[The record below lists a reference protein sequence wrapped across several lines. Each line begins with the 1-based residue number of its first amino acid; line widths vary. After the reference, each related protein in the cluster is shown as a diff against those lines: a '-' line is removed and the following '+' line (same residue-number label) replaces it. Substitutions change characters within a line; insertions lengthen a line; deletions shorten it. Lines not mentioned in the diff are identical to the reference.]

1 MKPRTEL
8 HGTCSGKSAGFQI
21 LANLMHK
28 KPERREE
35 ENLKF
40 NAFAFAIVI
49 TYRNDRSIWL
59 RSYNIKYVV
68 HNLTNDL

>member
-1 MKPRTEL
+1 
-8 HGTCSGKSAGFQI
+8 
-21 LANLMHK
+21 MHK

-40 NAFAFAIVI
+40 NAFLLLQE
-49 TYRNDRSIWL
+49 WL
-59 RSYNIKYVV
+59 PAETTGAYLHSYHIKYV

>member
-1 MKPRTEL
+1 M
-8 HGTCSGKSAGFQI
+8 HGTYSDKSTCFQI

-40 NAFAFAIVI
+40 NAFAFARVI
-49 TYRNDRSIWL
+49 TYRNDRS
-59 RSYNIKYVV
+59 V
-68 HNLTNDL
+68 

>member
-1 MKPRTEL
+1 
-8 HGTCSGKSAGFQI
+8 
-21 LANLMHK
+21 MHK

-40 NAFAFAIVI
+40 NAFLLLQE
-49 TYRNDRSIWL
+49 WL
-59 RSYNIKYVV
+59 LPAETTGAYLHSYHIKYV